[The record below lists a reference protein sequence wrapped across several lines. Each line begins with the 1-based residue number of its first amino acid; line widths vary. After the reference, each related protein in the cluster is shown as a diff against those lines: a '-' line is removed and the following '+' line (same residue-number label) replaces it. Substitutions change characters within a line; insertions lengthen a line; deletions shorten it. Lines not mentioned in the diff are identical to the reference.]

1 MHIKLK
7 GLQEILVEAG
17 SKEQREDMKK
27 FREYLSKRRDKSR
40 ERELKFIHHY
50 LDTYLKDNAS
60 VMEEMGQ

>member
-1 MHIKLK
+1 
-7 GLQEILVEAG
+7 
-17 SKEQREDMKK
+17 MKK